1 MSTELRCASGVE
13 LVMDYLEGALSA
25 DFTAALEAHVAGCP
39 RCVAFL
45 DSYRATPPIL
55 RRATAAK
62 LPPDVRDSLRA
73 FLRRR
78 RSKPGS

>member
-1 MSTELRCASGVE
+1 MRTELRCVSGVE
-13 LVMDYLEGALSA
+13 LVMDYLEGVLSA
-25 DFTAALEAHVAGCP
+25 DVSTSLEAHVAGCP

-55 RRATAAK
+55 RRATTTK
-62 LPPDVRDSLRA
+62 LPPDVGDSLHA

-78 RSKPGS
+78 RGRPGS